1 MSLRTLLLIIG
12 AVIVVAVYVFT
23 ALKRRRDA
31 RVHYDRRFRMD
42 VPDAI
47 LRHDDDTEAGEPP
60 RLAPRGEGFDEIIAI
75 RTLSPDEVPPVR
87 PAPRKGLLGK
97 ARDAAAA
104 MAQAAQ
110 GSDSRASEA
119 DPAPARVAAVAA
131 PAIDDEPALATI
143 KLPND
148 VVLPPQDEAL
158 AGLPAVRNDVVPPP
172 EPSNARKR
180 TDQLDLFGAPADA
193 APPEPAAVR
202 RRTYKEPSAEPESGL
217 ISLYVR
223 AHEGKEFSGTTLVKA
238 LNSVGM
244 QFGDMAIFHH
254 FGAGELKCQTPVFSA
269 ANMFE
274 PGTFDMRRIEA
285 FRTAG
290 VALFLQLPGPL
301 DGPVAFELLLNTA
314 QRLTELTGGELYVD
328 PKNLLDPPSIARL
341 RKRAARFAHGR
352 Q

>member
-1 MSLRTLLLIIG
+1 MSLRTILLIIG
-12 AVIVVAVYVFT
+12 ALIVVAVYAFT
-23 ALKRRRDA
+23 AVKRRRDA
-31 RVHYDRRFRMD
+31 RLNYDRRFRMD
-42 VPDAI
+42 VPEAI
-47 LRHDDDTEAGEPP
+47 LRHDSDDADDHEP
-60 RLAPRGEGFDEIIAI
+60 RAMPRGEGFDEIISI
-75 RTLSPDEVPPVR
+75 RTLPPDEVPPVK
-87 PAPRKGLLGK
+87 PPPRKGLMGK
-97 ARDAAAA
+97 ARAAAAA

-110 GSDSRASEA
+110 STPAAE
-119 DPAPARVAAVAA
+119 PAPAAA
-131 PAIDDEPALATI
+131 PARQPEVSTFQIVDEPALPAL
-143 KLPND
+143 KLPGD

-158 AGLPAVRNDVVPPP
+158 SELPAVRHDVVSPP

-180 TDQLDLFGAPADA
+180 TDQLDLFGEPVDA

-202 RRTYKEPSAEPESGL
+202 RRTYKEPSQEPESGL

-244 QFGDMAIFHH
+244 QHGEMAIFHH

-274 PGTFDMRRIEA
+274 PGTFDLRKIEA

-314 QRLTELTGGELYVD
+314 QRLTELTGGELYAD

-352 Q
+352 H

>member
-1 MSLRTLLLIIG
+1 MSLRTILLIIG
-12 AVIVVAVYVFT
+12 AVIVVAVYAFT
-23 ALKRRRDA
+23 AIKRRRDA
-31 RVHYDRRFRMD
+31 RLNYDRRFRMD

-47 LRHDDDTEAGEPP
+47 LRHGADDNDPHEP
-60 RLAPRGEGFDEIIAI
+60 RALPRGEGFDEIIAI
-75 RTLSPDEVPPVR
+75 RTLPPDEVPPVK
-87 PAPRKGLLGK
+87 PPPRKGLMDK
-97 ARDAAAA
+97 ARAAAAA

-110 GSDSRASEA
+110 
-119 DPAPARVAAVAA
+119 APAVPLVEA
-131 PAIDDEPALATI
+131 PAEPQRVPEVSTFQLDDEPALPVI
-143 KLPND
+143 RLPDD
-148 VVLPPQDEAL
+148 VVLPAQEQAL
-158 AGLPAVRNDVVPPP
+158 SELPAVRNDVVPTP

-180 TDQLDLFGAPADA
+180 TDQLDLFGEPLEAT
-193 APPEPAAVR
+193 PPEPAAVR
-202 RRTYKEPSAEPESGL
+202 RRTYKEPSQEPESGL

-223 AHEGKEFSGTTLVKA
+223 AHDGKEFSGTTLVKA

-254 FGAGELKCQTPVFSA
+254 FGAGELKCQTPVFSV

-274 PGTFDMRRIEA
+274 PGTFDLRKIEV

-341 RKRAARFAHGR
+341 RKRAARFAHVR
-352 Q
+352 P